1 MLFRVFRTALL
12 ALCAGLPGY
21 AQAILQN
28 PSAPQIPRQG
38 AMPVPSP
45 GASVTP
51 SAPPAPSLP
60 AIPSAENPFLGGIPT
75 GAITEGVMPLSL
87 AEAIDRGL
95 KYNLGL
101 FLNEQGTRQAQA
113 ARLYARS
120 GLLPTLT
127 ASTSDSGRQINL
139 EALGFQGFPG
149 VRPIVGPFNVFD
161 ARAYV
166 SQTVFSLPAIRN
178 FRAGDETLTAAR
190 FSYLDARDVVVFA
203 IAGLYLQAVAGRA
216 RIDSA
221 QAQYKTARALYDRAV
236 NMRAAGVAAGID
248 VLRAQ
253 VQMQAQQQLVIFYE
267 NEFEKQKLALER
279 AVGVPVGQRI
289 ELTDAMSYTPPPP
302 LELAEALD
310 LAYANRA
317 DFRSQQASV
326 RAAEAQRA
334 AAVAERYPSVAFS
347 ADYGSIGPR
356 PWNSHGTFAV
366 MGSVNIPIY
375 QAGRVK
381 ADIVQADARLEDARA
396 RLADLRNLIGQQVR
410 AALLDLNAAALQV
423 NVAREAVG
431 LARQQLTQSEDRF
444 AAGVATSVEII
455 QGQEAVATA
464 EENYISALY
473 AYSIGKAALARAV
486 GGTEKM
492 YFLFLKGTK

>member
-1 MLFRVFRTALL
+1 
-12 ALCAGLPGY
+12 
-21 AQAILQN
+21 
-28 PSAPQIPRQG
+28 
-38 AMPVPSP
+38 MPVPAQ
-45 GASVTP
+45 GARVTP
-51 SAPPAPSLP
+51 STPPSASLP
-60 AIPSAENPFLGGIPT
+60 AMPSADNPFLGGVPT
-75 GAITEGVMPLSL
+75 AAISEGVLPLSL
-87 AEAIDRGL
+87 AEAIERGL

-101 FLNEQGTRQAQA
+101 FLGEQGTREAQA

-127 ASTSDSGRQINL
+127 TSTSDGGRQINL

-149 VRPIVGPFNVFD
+149 VNPVVGPFNVFD
-161 ARAYV
+161 TRAYLT
-166 SQTVFSLPAIRN
+166 QTVFSLPAIRN
-178 FRAGDETLTAAR
+178 FRAGDETLAAAR
-190 FSYLDARDVVVFA
+190 FSYQDARDVVVLA
-203 IAGLYLQAVAGRA
+203 VAGLYLQAVAGRA

-236 NMRAAGVAAGID
+236 DMRAAGVAAGID

-279 AVGVPVGQRI
+279 AIGLPVGQRI
-289 ELTDAMSYTPPPP
+289 ELTDAMSYAPPPP
-302 LELAEALD
+302 LDLAEALE

-317 DFRSQQASV
+317 DFKSQQASV

-334 AAVAERYPSVAFS
+334 AAVAERYPSVAFA
-347 ADYGSIGPR
+347 ADYGTIGPR
-356 PWNSHGTFAV
+356 PWNSHGTFSV
-366 MGSVNIPIY
+366 VGSLNIPIY

-381 ADIVQADARLEDARA
+381 ADIIQADARLEDAKA
-396 RLADLRNLIGQQVR
+396 RLADLRNMISQQVR
-410 AALLDLNAAALQV
+410 AALLDLNAAAAQV
-423 NVAREAVG
+423 NVAQEAVG
-431 LARQQLTQSEDRF
+431 LARQQLVQSEDRF
-444 AAGVATSVEII
+444 AAGVATSVEVV

-473 AYSIGKAALARAV
+473 SYNVAKAALARAV
-486 GGTEKM
+486 GATEKM